1 MEFRKFCSWFD
12 LTKYSLSEF
21 ERFWYNCV
29 CCASCFYFKMCYN
42 QDEKQKPS
50 LLTWLK
56 CKMWTDKR
64 LLLRSQAT
72 VVFQMR
78 LRGDCGHWMQMLIM
92 VMELILDIRTTIL
105 ILESSKVSRVPRI
118 LYFYILRFIKK
129 KKKNLFDRWNLNFY
143 NWKRGE
149 SWKLPITDN
158 RDIWNHHWKSL
169 KRLILRLKLSSV
181 KSR

>member
-12 LTKYSLSEF
+12 LTKYNLSEF

-129 KKKNLFDRWNLNFY
+129 KKKIYSIDGISIFIIESGEKVESYRSQITVTFEIIIENRWN
-143 NWKRGE
+143 
-149 SWKLPITDN
+149 D
-158 RDIWNHHWKSL
+158 
-169 KRLILRLKLSSV
+169 
-181 KSR
+181 

>member
-118 LYFYILRFIKK
+118 LYFYILRLFKK
-129 KKKNLFDRWNLNFY
+129 KKIYSIDGISIFIIESGEKVESYRSQITVTFEIIIENRWN
-143 NWKRGE
+143 
-149 SWKLPITDN
+149 D
-158 RDIWNHHWKSL
+158 
-169 KRLILRLKLSSV
+169 
-181 KSR
+181 

>member
-129 KKKNLFDRWNLNFY
+129 KKKIYSIDGISIFIIESGEKVESYRSQITVTFEIIIENRWN
-143 NWKRGE
+143 
-149 SWKLPITDN
+149 D
-158 RDIWNHHWKSL
+158 
-169 KRLILRLKLSSV
+169 
-181 KSR
+181 

>member
-50 LLTWLK
+50 LLAWLK

-129 KKKNLFDRWNLNFY
+129 KKKIYSIDGISIFIIESGEKVESYRSQITVTFEIIIENRWN
-143 NWKRGE
+143 
-149 SWKLPITDN
+149 D
-158 RDIWNHHWKSL
+158 
-169 KRLILRLKLSSV
+169 
-181 KSR
+181 